1 MRTGSNKNSIQQPGA
16 GWMQARKHDTEEMF
30 KLSLQWLGS
39 TGKAAGVTNDAAS
52 DVGKSDKKENPRE
65 QRAKSV
71 EGLESWIGKSDHK
84 VAVGGQA
91 ISQKAFPW
99 EQNESEA
106 LNTNC
111 KRFDHSIL
119 QPQHGCQVNK
129 DTLNMFCN
137 FDNLR
142 IDNSKIDV
150 AQGGETLSSVMGRKE
165 YVELPKY
172 QRGAF
177 ALQTKPNYQ
186 VPKEYRSKLHY
197 LQDVLNSIR
206 YPTEKNDF
214 NVDVSCDETFPGI
227 TLFTT
232 RYEYV
237 NLYHTLT
244 DWWSAFFVLPEDYF
258 EKPHRVVFLDGHAQG
273 GLDDVWKVLFGDFYF
288 IQHLSKG
295 KGLCF
300 ERAVFIPAGYKAPL
314 FPDFERVR
322 CPRKDLAA
330 AFSDF
335 VLGQYNLQSV
345 SPTRGNVVIIDRQPY
360 ISHPRSDASKF
371 QRKSSNN
378 DMLKSELDEIPGVNV
393 QLARME
399 ELSFG
404 QQLKLVREAHFLIG
418 LHGAALS
425 HLMFMDRSKS
435 HVLEF
440 SPTSTD
446 FFKYLSEWKGI
457 HHKLIYTDPAFTV
470 SAKDIAKAVNF
481 VRDIMV

>member
-1 MRTGSNKNSIQQPGA
+1 
-16 GWMQARKHDTEEMF
+16 
-30 KLSLQWLGS
+30 
-39 TGKAAGVTNDAAS
+39 
-52 DVGKSDKKENPRE
+52 
-65 QRAKSV
+65 
-71 EGLESWIGKSDHK
+71 
-84 VAVGGQA
+84 
-91 ISQKAFPW
+91 
-99 EQNESEA
+99 
-106 LNTNC
+106 
-111 KRFDHSIL
+111 
-119 QPQHGCQVNK
+119 
-129 DTLNMFCN
+129 
-137 FDNLR
+137 
-142 IDNSKIDV
+142 
-150 AQGGETLSSVMGRKE
+150 MGRKE